1 MVFSTVKSKDF
12 FVKPEVSLEDK
23 VYLKTYYHHNQH
35 DIQVNKTSE
44 KIHVQNLQI
53 VGWNF
58 IEEQQFVK
66 LNLGTTENP
75 YDIKVNAQL
84 IKEKIEEL

>member
-1 MVFSTVKSKDF
+1 M
-12 FVKPEVSLEDK
+12 
-23 VYLKTYYHHNQH
+23 
-35 DIQVNKTSE
+35 NKTSE